1 MPYMGASV
9 DEILELRTLMNEALE
24 LEESNPY
31 IISKYLLDKDT
42 EEKIMDSDDEYI
54 KPTSDPY

>member
-1 MPYMGASV
+1 MGASV